1 MREKIRRHLE
11 HDYTNPVRDPLWKH
25 IYFSDGLIDIINSL
39 PFQELAGIKQL
50 GPAYMV
56 YPGATHTRFS
66 HSLGVFHIAERL
78 IKILLRAEE
87 ALPLSLEGVKAFL
100 CASLIHDLGHF
111 PFAHS
116 LKELP
121 LLKHEVLTGQ
131 VVLSEPLNSLI
142 KDRLGADPYTVAAIV
157 DHDLPNRGNNEIQF
171 FRNILSGVLDPDK
184 LDYLN
189 RDAYFCGVPY
199 GIQDVD
205 FALSRILPHSDT
217 GVAIDI
223 SGVAVVENILFSK
236 YLMYRAVYWHR
247 AVRVATAMI
256 KKAVYLGLDKEQ
268 LRADDLYLLDDDT
281 FFSKFRESS
290 FTPFSLIKNVSERT
304 LHKTVLEQPFDV
316 SKRLH
321 KDVLSLDTRFKK
333 EQELAALLSSV
344 CGTGLHDEDVIIDI
358 PEQISFEIQLPVW
371 NGKEF
376 IAYPRSGTVFSEEV
390 VHNFTSTLRRLR
402 VMVSPE
408 YADILRRRPEHL
420 EEFFAGED

>member
-1 MREKIRRHLE
+1 MIDKIRRHLE

-39 PFQELAGIKQL
+39 PFQELGGIKQL

-66 HSLGVFHIAERL
+66 HSLGVFQLAVRL
-78 IKILLRAEE
+78 IRIILRAGTTI
-87 ALPLSLEGVKAFL
+87 PFSLEGVKAFL

-121 LLKHEVLTGQ
+121 LVKHEVLTGQ
-131 VVLSEPLNSLI
+131 VVLSEPLYTLI
-142 KDRLGADPYTVAAIV
+142 KDRVGADPHIVAAIV
-157 DHDLPNRGNNEIQF
+157 DHELESRGNTEVHF

-217 GVAIDI
+217 GIAIDI
-223 SGVAVVENILFSK
+223 RGVAVVENILFSK

-256 KKAVYLGLDKEQ
+256 KKAVYLGLADEKV
-268 LRADDLYLLDDDT
+268 RADDLYLLDDDT

-290 FTPFSLIKNVSERT
+290 FSPFSLIKKVSERK
-304 LHKTVLEQPFDV
+304 LHKTVLELPFEQGN
-316 SKRLH
+316 RLH
-321 KDVLSLDTRFKK
+321 EDLQSLNLRFTK
-333 EQELAALLSSV
+333 ERELAGLLSTV
-344 CGTGLHDEDVIIDI
+344 CGAALQDEDVIIDI
-358 PEQISFEIQLPVW
+358 PENISFEIQLPVW

-376 IAYPRSGTVFSEEV
+376 IEYPRSGTVFTEEV
-390 VHNFTSTLRRLR
+390 VDNFTSTLRRIR
-402 VMVSPE
+402 VMVNPE
-408 YADILRRRPEHL
+408 YADILRRRPESL
-420 EEFFAGED
+420 EDFFAVKN